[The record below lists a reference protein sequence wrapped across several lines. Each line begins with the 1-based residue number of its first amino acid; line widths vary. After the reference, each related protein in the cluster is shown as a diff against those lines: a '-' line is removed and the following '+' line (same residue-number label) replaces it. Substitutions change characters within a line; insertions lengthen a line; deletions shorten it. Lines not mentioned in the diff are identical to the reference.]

1 MPFGSPRRP
10 TKQQRVLSME
20 IKTNLKWVQLPNAL
34 RPVVVVEVLDLN
46 KINSCITIVLRGTD
60 PPFGP
65 NAVLIE
71 LLHSSEQYKNDTL
84 GDY

>member
-1 MPFGSPRRP
+1 VPFGSPRRP
-10 TKQQRVLSME
+10 TKQQRELSME

-34 RPVVVVEVLDLN
+34 QLVVVVEVLDLN
-46 KINSCITIVLRGTD
+46 KINSCITIVPRGID

-71 LLHSSEQYKNDTL
+71 LLHSSEQ
-84 GDY
+84 

>member
-20 IKTNLKWVQLPNAL
+20 IKTNLKLVQLPNAL
-34 RPVVVVEVLDLN
+34 RPVAVVEVLDLN
-46 KINSCITIVLRGTD
+46 KINSCITIVPSGTD

-65 NAVLIE
+65 NVVLIE
-71 LLHSSEQYKNDTL
+71 LLHSSEE
-84 GDY
+84 